1 MLKFDEGGITVKTL
15 KNLKIQWKLYILI
28 GIALFGLLMMQSMSL
43 FQMRNLNKVTHD
55 IVRNWLPSL
64 STARNM
70 NTTMSNIRL
79 NETIILTFDPDED
92 ISANMG
98 YLEKEIGTM
107 DTLLETYQ
115 ETVVSEKD
123 QKLLNTL
130 RSQWDSYK
138 TLDSKMMSLV
148 QDKKQS
154 DALQLLNTEGID
166 LYNNVNDALND
177 MISYNMDGSKRAEIS
192 SNKTYFSAKLSMFI
206 LVVSIS
212 VAGFIFSFIIV
223 RRILIPLKQLETAT
237 IAMSNGT
244 LDISVP
250 YESKDELGVL
260 SNRFRELSKKLKT
273 IIKDENTFLGKM
285 ADGDF
290 TVDTECEAE
299 YIGDFYPLLLSF
311 RKIADRLNKTVL
323 QINDSAIQVAS
334 GAEHVSSGA
343 HELSQG
349 ALEQTNSIHE
359 LAATITE
366 ISEHIHQNAATAG
379 KANEQAGKIS
389 SEMRLSNQKMQNMVE
404 AMDEISKSSNEIS
417 KIIKTIEDI
426 AFQTNILALNAAV
439 EAARA
444 GNAGKGFAVVA
455 DEVRNLASKSAEAS
469 KNTASLIEHSIQ
481 SVANGT
487 SIVNE
492 TAQSLINAVNDSKEF
507 TLLIDQISEAS
518 TQQATSVSQITVG
531 INQISE
537 VVQSVSST
545 AEESVS
551 ASEEL
556 TRQSRIM
563 KELVTYFKLKDSDT
577 LS

>member
-1 MLKFDEGGITVKTL
+1 MTAPSRWHPGQNMFQAAPTNSHKVHWSRQIPFMNSQLRLQKF
-15 KNLKIQWKLYILI
+15 Q
-28 GIALFGLLMMQSMSL
+28 
-43 FQMRNLNKVTHD
+43 
-55 IVRNWLPSL
+55 
-64 STARNM
+64 
-70 NTTMSNIRL
+70 NI
-79 NETIILTFDPDED
+79 
-92 ISANMG
+92 
-98 YLEKEIGTM
+98 
-107 DTLLETYQ
+107 
-115 ETVVSEKD
+115 
-123 QKLLNTL
+123 
-130 RSQWDSYK
+130 
-138 TLDSKMMSLV
+138 
-148 QDKKQS
+148 
-154 DALQLLNTEGID
+154 
-166 LYNNVNDALND
+166 
-177 MISYNMDGSKRAEIS
+177 
-192 SNKTYFSAKLSMFI
+192 
-206 LVVSIS
+206 
-212 VAGFIFSFIIV
+212 
-223 RRILIPLKQLETAT
+223 
-237 IAMSNGT
+237 
-244 LDISVP
+244 
-250 YESKDELGVL
+250 
-260 SNRFRELSKKLKT
+260 
-273 IIKDENTFLGKM
+273 
-285 ADGDF
+285 F
-290 TVDTECEAE
+290 TRM
-299 YIGDFYPLLLSF
+299 PLLPERQMS
-311 RKIADRLNKTVL
+311 RPAK
-323 QINDSAIQVAS
+323 SA
-334 GAEHVSSGA
+334 VS
-343 HELSQG
+343 
-349 ALEQTNSIHE
+349 
-359 LAATITE
+359 
-366 ISEHIHQNAATAG
+366 
-379 KANEQAGKIS
+379 
-389 SEMRLSNQKMQNMVE
+389 MRLSNQKMQNMVE

-518 TQQATSVSQITVG
+518 TQQAASVSQITVG